1 MNVVMKFKLNPQ
13 VIMDYS
19 QESFTTSAVP
29 SAKRLFPFLLTT
41 LQARDIC
48 LNVLSAEPRL
58 LFLLLITTIG
68 VNAQTAKTTPTVKL
82 NKHEQKVDS
91 LLSKID
97 TLLMINNQLLD
108 HLDINSSLKGRYK
121 LYQTDNIYTFLQL
134 DTKTG
139 MIEQVQWSLD
149 SDNEGSV
156 TINSDDLTYG
166 YGYGSGSF
174 ELYPTKNMYQFI
186 LIDKTSGKKWHV
198 QWGME
203 SSKRWIRRIY

>member
-1 MNVVMKFKLNPQ
+1 MKKIIF
-13 VIMDYS
+13 
-19 QESFTTSAVP
+19 
-29 SAKRLFPFLLTT
+29 
-41 LQARDIC
+41 
-48 LNVLSAEPRL
+48 
-58 LFLLLITTIG
+58 FLLLILTITMTLTC
-68 VNAQTAKTTPTVKL
+68 VMSV
-82 NKHEQKVDS
+82 KHEQNVNS
-91 LLSKID
+91 LLSL
-97 TLLMINNQLLD
+97 TINR
-108 HLDINSSLKGRYK
+108 SLKERYK
-121 LYQTDNIYTFLQL
+121 LYQTENIYTFLQL

-166 YGYGSGSF
+166 FGYGSGSF

-186 LIDKTSGKKWHV
+186 LIDKTCGKKWHV

>member
-1 MNVVMKFKLNPQ
+1 MRR
-13 VIMDYS
+13 
-19 QESFTTSAVP
+19 AV
-29 SAKRLFPFLLTT
+29 F
-41 LQARDIC
+41 
-48 LNVLSAEPRL
+48 
-58 LFLLLITTIG
+58 FLLLISTIHI
-68 VNAQTAKTTPTVKL
+68 NAQTAKTNSNARSVKY
-82 NKHEQKVDS
+82 EQKVDS
-91 LLSKID
+91 LLSQID
-97 TLLMINNQLLD
+97 TLLMINNQLLE
-108 HLDINSSLKGRYK
+108 HLEINSSLKGRYK
-121 LYQTDNIYTFLQL
+121 LYQTENIYTLLQL

-156 TINSDDLTYG
+156 SINSDDLTYG

-186 LIDKTSGKKWHV
+186 LIDKTTGKKWHV